1 MWLLATRISS
11 FALVGRLWTFFY
23 HLFSVFYQ
31 HIHRYIIKVVKDI
44 LKSFWKFVW
53 IRVQIEFGADLD
65 PDPHCGF
72 ETLIFT
78 SPLVFRDAVCCYCPA
93 LRLPHRRLHQHWLH
107 QAAAD
112 PSLQLF
118 GFVRKEKNCLVNFRN
133 KWHLMYIFEHFL
145 KCKAIIFI
153 LYHYLPIFIIS
164 IFCVPTRISFQCWN
178 RYYSPNSFKDGP
190 VFIFY
195 LNNCLIGSSAA
206 QPTGRR
212 LGKVGDH
219 DQHLQHSQG
228 DHQPQVETTG

>member
-1 MWLLATRISS
+1 MAAGYQNFIVCIGREALNIFLS
-11 FALVGRLWTFFY
+11 F
-23 HLFSVFYQ
+23 VFCILSTYT
-31 HIHRYIIKVVKDI
+31 YIIKVVKDI

-133 KWHLMYIFEHFL
+133 KWHLMYIIDHFL

-153 LYHYLPIFIIS
+153 LYHYLPIFYNKH
-164 IFCVPTRISFQCWN
+164 FLC
-178 RYYSPNSFKDGP
+178 PNQNFVSVLESVLK
-190 VFIFY
+190 
-195 LNNCLIGSSAA
+195 
-206 QPTGRR
+206 
-212 LGKVGDH
+212 
-219 DQHLQHSQG
+219 SQ
-228 DHQPQVETTG
+228 